1 LAYGRLLRGSGQLI
15 GIEADQEQ
23 IGAGEV
29 VSDAQQ
35 RPPATEATAQAQQSP
50 KFRAAGC
57 LPLPNR
63 E

>member
-29 VSDAQQ
+29 VSGAQQ
-35 RPPATEATAQAQQSP
+35 RPPATEATAQAQ
-50 KFRAAGC
+50 
-57 LPLPNR
+57 
-63 E
+63 